1 MKRIW
6 GAAGLGA
13 ISLFMLLGF
22 LSGDQ
27 ALFAPATLAA
37 LGLTVALPA
46 VGAGLLVRGHMAER
60 NRLTGRKAMLRQQT
74 IEAEVLRLAAEH
86 RGRLTAVEVAT
97 LLAVTPES
105 ATETLN
111 ALAAREHAELEI
123 TDAGLIVYNFH
134 DVRHLGDKHSARGIL
149 DA

>member
-1 MKRIW
+1 MRIW
-6 GAAGLGA
+6 GAGGLGA

-22 LSGDQ
+22 LGGDQ
-27 ALFAPATLAA
+27 ALLAPATLTA
-37 LGLTVALPA
+37 LALTVALPA
-46 VGAGLLVRGHMAER
+46 VGAGLLVRGHLAER
-60 NRLTGRKAMLRQQT
+60 SRLTGRKAMLRQQT
-74 IEAEVLRLAAEH
+74 LEAEILRLAAEH

-97 LLAVTPES
+97 QLAVPPET

-123 TDAGLIVYNFH
+123 TDAGLIVYSFH
-134 DVRHLGDKHSARGIL
+134 DVRHLDDKHSARGIL